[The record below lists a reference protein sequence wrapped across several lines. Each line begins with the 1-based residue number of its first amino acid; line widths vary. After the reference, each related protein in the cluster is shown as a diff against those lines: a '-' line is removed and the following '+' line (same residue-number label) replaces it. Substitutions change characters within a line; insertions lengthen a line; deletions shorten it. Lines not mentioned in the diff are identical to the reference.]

1 MNFRTDLALERR
13 ELLGK
18 ADIPGVESRES
29 DMGSAHVTEIK
40 ITGDEGSQRLGKP
53 KGRYITV
60 EVPPFSDDAE
70 VLDERLEALKQALLS
85 LLPSEGLV
93 LVAGLGNDE
102 ITPDSFGPKTLR
114 RLIATRHITGE
125 VARAAGLG
133 ELRAVAGI
141 VPGVL
146 GQTGIE
152 TGEIIKGVADCVKPS
167 AVVVADALA
176 SRSLSRLGRTVQLS
190 DTGICPG
197 SGVGNR
203 RAKIDAGTLGVPV
216 ISIGVPMV
224 VDAATLALD
233 VLDGSASGLPE
244 AEKRIDPAAREMMV
258 TPREIDLVSE
268 RAARLTSLAL
278 NCALQT
284 SMSAQDV
291 LALM

>member
-18 ADIPGVESRES
+18 EDISGVESRES
-29 DMGSAHVTEIK
+29 DRGNAHVTEIR
-40 ITGDEGSQRLGKP
+40 ITDDEGAEKLGKP

-60 EVPPFSDDAE
+60 EVPPFSDEAE
-70 VLDERLEALKQALLS
+70 MLDERLDALKEAIAS
-85 LLPSEGLV
+85 LIPSEGLV

-102 ITPDSFGPKTLR
+102 ITPDSFGPKTSRKL
-114 RLIATRHITGE
+114 LATRHITGE
-125 VARAAGLG
+125 VAHAVGLG
-133 ELRAVAGI
+133 DLRPVAGI
-141 VPGVL
+141 TPGVL

-152 TGEIIKGVADCVKPS
+152 TGEIIKGVAQSVKPA
-167 AVVVADALA
+167 AVVVVDALA

-203 RAKIDAGTLGVPV
+203 RAKIDSSVIGVPV
-216 ISIGVPMV
+216 ISIGVPTV

-233 VLDGSASGLPE
+233 VLEGSGSDMAA
-244 AEKRIDPAAREMMV
+244 AEKNMDPAAREMMV
-258 TPREIDLVSE
+258 TPREIDLVAE
-268 RAARLTSLAL
+268 RAAKLTALAL
-278 NCALQT
+278 NCALQPEI
-284 SMSAQDV
+284 SAEDM